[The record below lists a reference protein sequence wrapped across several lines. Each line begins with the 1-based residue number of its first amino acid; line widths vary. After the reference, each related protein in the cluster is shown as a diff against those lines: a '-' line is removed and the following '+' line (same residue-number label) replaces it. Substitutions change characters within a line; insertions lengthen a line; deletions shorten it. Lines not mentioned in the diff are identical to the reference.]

1 MKTENKHKTYKKP
14 AIQLYVIRPNC
25 ILTGSK
31 MTMHGN
37 AFKGVEQSTDDDEG
51 R

>member
-31 MTMHGN
+31 VTMRGN
-37 AFKGVEQSTDDDEG
+37 AFNSVEQGTYDDEG

>member
-31 MTMHGN
+31 VTMRGN
-37 AFKGVEQSTDDDEG
+37 AFNGVKQGTYDDEG